1 MRPPASESENRT
13 HGAKKLGR
21 VNTPTF
27 STESTIS
34 DICTAKNTGTFAP
47 SRTNPSARRPLRR
60 PPSARG
66 KVSSLACPPTHP
78 MVKNRE
84 PRHVHAF
91 AHCKKCLDRLF
102 RLNDHVR

>member
-34 DICTAKNTGTFAP
+34 DICTAKKYWNLCA
-47 SRTNPSARRPLRR
+47 
-60 PPSARG
+60 
-66 KVSSLACPPTHP
+66 VS
-78 MVKNRE
+78 
-84 PRHVHAF
+84 
-91 AHCKKCLDRLF
+91 D
-102 RLNDHVR
+102 